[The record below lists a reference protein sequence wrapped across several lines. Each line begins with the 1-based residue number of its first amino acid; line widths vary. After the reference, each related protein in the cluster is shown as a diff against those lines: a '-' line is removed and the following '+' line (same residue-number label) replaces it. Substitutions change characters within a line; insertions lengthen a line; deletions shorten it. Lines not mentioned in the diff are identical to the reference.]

1 MKKKI
6 LKDFKI
12 CISVPL
18 SIETSNAR
26 NFFKKSDPCFTLSPK
41 QTKEVPLFKFF
52 NPLEIKS

>member
-26 NFFKKSDPCFTLSPK
+26 NFYKKSDPCFTLSPK
-41 QTKEVPLFKFF
+41 QTKEVPLSRFHF
-52 NPLEIKS
+52 LISS